1 MLVTNVNNTKEF
13 MAMLLKNDA
22 FDAFE
27 VREVIIT
34 TFTTFEI
41 RCNLN
46 KDFFDTEEEISRKFC
61 LWSELKPHV
70 FELIKGNRLPKSIK
84 IVFSANDT
92 LLQSISPE
100 ASALFINVNF
110 ENGHLGVISGSSLK
124 NFTLSKTVEFMWD
137 EWVINFL
144 EGHKISISAPVE
156 D

>member
-13 MAMLLKNDA
+13 MSMLLKKDT

-46 KDFFDTEEEISRKFC
+46 KDFFDTEEELSRKYC

-70 FELIKGNRLPKSIK
+70 FELIKGNKLPKSIK
-84 IVFSANDT
+84 IVFSANDA
-92 LLQSISPE
+92 LLQTISLE
-100 ASALFINVNF
+100 ASALFINVTF
-110 ENGHLGVISGSSLK
+110 ENNRLGIITGSSLK
-124 NFTLSKTVEFMWD
+124 NFTLNKTVEFMWD

-144 EGHKISISAPVE
+144 EGQKISISAPE
-156 D
+156 EE

>member
-13 MAMLLKNDA
+13 MAMLLKKDT

-46 KDFFDTEEEISRKFC
+46 KDFFDSEEELSRKYC

-70 FELIKGNRLPKSIK
+70 FELIKGNKLPKSIK
-84 IVFSANDT
+84 IVFSANDA
-92 LLQSISPE
+92 LLQTISLE
-100 ASALFINVNF
+100 ASSLFINVTF
-110 ENGHLGVISGSSLK
+110 ENNCLRVITGSSLK
-124 NFTLSKTVEFMWD
+124 IFTLNKTVEFMWD

-144 EGHKISISAPVE
+144 EGHKISISAPKE
-156 D
+156 E

>member
-1 MLVTNVNNTKEF
+1 MLVSNVNNTKEF
-13 MAMLLKNDA
+13 MAMLLKKDT
-22 FDAFE
+22 FDAFQ

-46 KDFFDTEEEISRKFC
+46 KDFFETEEEITRKFC

-110 ENGHLGVISGSSLK
+110 ENNRLGVITGSSLK
-124 NFTLSKTVEFMWD
+124 NFTLNKTVEFIWD

-144 EGHKISISAPVE
+144 EGNKISISAPE
-156 D
+156 AE